1 LLRSSQA
8 SEHRSINILDSINN
22 TLNHMNMT
30 QAESLSGKVVIVTG
44 GLGQIGHLL
53 TCRFLDSGAK
63 VAVFNRSIPA
73 KTELEKRFPVN
84 SESLLFAKVDVTD
97 ADQFK
102 EGLEVVEREWETP
115 HVLVNNAGID
125 SKPSDPP
132 SVNGP
137 FEEYPLDAWRRVIDV
152 NVTGV
157 MLGCQ
162 VIGAAMARKARG
174 SIINVGSIYGLTS
187 PVQEIYRFRQE
198 RDGIPFFKNAAYST
212 SKSALLNMTRH
223 LATYW
228 GKAGVRVNVVTFGG
242 IHHPGQDPQFIRNY
256 TEKVPM
262 GRQAKVD
269 ECWGPVHF
277 LASDASSYVTG
288 SNVVMDGGWTA
299 W

>member
-1 LLRSSQA
+1 
-8 SEHRSINILDSINN
+8 
-22 TLNHMNMT
+22 MT
-30 QAESLSGKVVIVTG
+30 QAETLSGKVIVVTG

-53 TCRFLDSGAK
+53 THKFLDTGAK

-73 KTELEKRFPVN
+73 TAELEKRFPVN
-84 SESLLFAKVDVTD
+84 SGSLLFAKVDVTD

-102 EGLEVVEREWETP
+102 EGLQLVERHWETP

-125 SKPSDPP
+125 SKPTDPP

-137 FEEYPLDAWRRVIDV
+137 FEDYPLDAWRRVIDV

-162 VIGAAMARKARG
+162 VVGAAMARKGRG

-187 PVQEIYRFRQE
+187 PVQDIYRFRQE
-198 RDGIPFFKNAAYST
+198 RDGVPFFKNAAYST

-242 IHHPGQDPQFIRNY
+242 IHNPGQDPQFIQNY